1 MHLFNGPIEW
11 WILASHPKKIRRHV
25 RTPMIPL
32 WSTLSEALERRRRCL
47 PMSASP
53 FWLKSDPFANTV
65 SHLLRVARPAVM
77 FSIGGSSSIRVKP
90 KMVSHCKAMCYRKLA
105 NCSGRVTA
113 IGDIHVASKVLSVV
127 FPDPDNDNSTLIQST
142 TLWTS
147 GPCPTMLFPSTFCV
161 ETRAPYYHSITLF
174 VRG

>member
-1 MHLFNGPIEW
+1 
-11 WILASHPKKIRRHV
+11 
-25 RTPMIPL
+25 MIPL

-90 KMVSHCKAMCYRKLA
+90 KMLSHCKAVWSTHLVNAWTEWWILGVAMQKLTWHVGTTMIPLWSTLFTTLGSRRWPLMSFRFRTISQSNITIWRCDVMSRTVCLAKVWGVKIFQIKLA
-105 NCSGRVTA
+105 CALLHESLCRE
-113 IGDIHVASKVLSVV
+113 
-127 FPDPDNDNSTLIQST
+127 
-142 TLWTS
+142 
-147 GPCPTMLFPSTFCV
+147 C
-161 ETRAPYYHSITLF
+161 
-174 VRG
+174 